1 MDPEYG
7 RRQFNN
13 QLYQQLRVI
22 LPDNDR
28 SDFNEFL
35 LLRTCSQLLNF
46 LIVQSP
52 NQPNHFVFVDMLS
65 NLGAIN
71 TTSLLL
77 KLVLL
82 CRNVKPYL
90 EKRFS
95 ILFSHYESHTQ
106 SSVHW
111 LVMAMEHLNIALST
125 NFGGMNLALVNSLN

>member
-1 MDPEYG
+1 MTG
-7 RRQFNN
+7 VQTCA
-13 QLYQQLRVI
+13 
-22 LPDNDR
+22 LPI
-28 SDFNEFL
+28 L

-52 NQPNHFVFVDMLS
+52 TQPNHFVFVDMLS

-82 CRNVKPYL
+82 CRKVKPYL

-95 ILFSHYESHTQ
+95 ILFNHYESHTQ
-106 SSVHW
+106 SSVQW

-125 NFGGMNLALVNSLN
+125 NFGSMNLALVNSLN